1 MLFYPL
7 NINSIYDYKKHI
19 FGEKMNTNPLKQYFR
34 RPSIYIKLPSGGN
47 YYPAGAIDL
56 PDNKEIPIYP
66 MTAIDEITSK
76 TPDALFNGIA
86 VIEIIKSCVPNI
98 KDPWAIPSIDLD
110 AILISIRAATN
121 GNMLDV
127 ESVCPACGE
136 DASYNINLVGLLSKL
151 KPEYE
156 DVIKINELIIKFKP
170 LSYKKV
176 NEINLIQ
183 FEIEKTIRNIEN
195 ITDGEERLQISTQ
208 AMKKLTELSMT
219 LITET
224 IDSISTPTEIV
235 MEKEHINDF
244 LRNSDKNTFD
254 ILKNTAIKLRESS
267 QLKPLQVKCIHC
279 QHEYEQTLTLNVTD
293 FFG

>member
-1 MLFYPL
+1 
-7 NINSIYDYKKHI
+7 
-19 FGEKMNTNPLKQYFR
+19 MNTNPLKQYFR
-34 RPSIYIKLPSGGN
+34 RPAIYVKLPSGGN
-47 YYPAGAIDL
+47 YYPEGSIDL
-56 PDNKEIPIYP
+56 PDNGEIPVYP

-86 VIEIIKSCVPNI
+86 VTEIIKSCVPNI
-98 KDPWAIPSIDLD
+98 KDPWAIPAIDLD

-127 ESVCPACGE
+127 ESVCPACSE
-136 DASYNINLVGLLSKL
+136 DSSYNINLVGLLSKL
-151 KPEYE
+151 KPNYD
-156 DVIKINELIIKFKP
+156 DVIKINELTFKFNP

-176 NEINLIQ
+176 NEINLLQ

-195 ITDGEERLQISTQ
+195 ITDNEERLKISGQT
-208 AMKKLTELSMT
+208 MKRLNELSVV

-235 MEKEHINDF
+235 IEKEHINDF
-244 LRNSDKNTFD
+244 LRNSDKHTFD
-254 ILKNTAIKLRESS
+254 TLKNTAIKLREGS

-279 QHEYEQTLTLNVTD
+279 QHEYEQTLNLNVTD
-293 FFG
+293 FFD

>member
-1 MLFYPL
+1 
-7 NINSIYDYKKHI
+7 
-19 FGEKMNTNPLKQYFR
+19 MNTNPLKQYFR
-34 RPSIYIKLPSGGN
+34 RPALYLRLPSDGK
-47 YYPAGAIDL
+47 YYIDGTIDL
-56 PDNKEIPIYP
+56 PDNKEIPVYP

-86 VIEIIKSCVPNI
+86 VTEIIKSCVPNI

-110 AILISIRAATN
+110 AILIAIRAATN

-127 ESVCPACGE
+127 ESVCPSCNE
-136 DASYNINLVGLLSKL
+136 DASYNINLVGLLSNI
-151 KPEYE
+151 KPEYN
-156 DVIKINELIIKFKP
+156 DTININELTIKFNP

-176 NEINLIQ
+176 NQINLEQ

-195 ITDGEERLQISTQ
+195 IIDNDERLQISSQT
-208 AMKKLTELSMT
+208 MKKLNELSIT

-224 IDSISTPTEIV
+224 IDSISTPTAIV
-235 MEKEHINDF
+235 TEKEHINDF
-244 LRNSDKNTFD
+244 LRNTDKKTFET
-254 ILKNTAIKLRESS
+254 LKSTAIKLRESA

-293 FFG
+293 FFD

>member
-34 RPSIYIKLPSGGN
+34 RPTIYIKLPSEGK

-56 PDNKEIPIYP
+56 PDNKELPVYP

-86 VIEIIKSCVPNI
+86 ITEIIKSCIPNI
-98 KDPWAIPSIDLD
+98 KDPWAIPAIDLD

-121 GNMLDV
+121 GNMLDL
-127 ESVCPACGE
+127 ESVCPACTE

-151 KPEYE
+151 KPEYD
-156 DVIKINELIIKFKP
+156 DVIKINDLTFKFNP
-170 LSYKKV
+170 MLYKKV
-176 NEINLIQ
+176 NEINLVQ

-195 ITDGEERLQISTQ
+195 ITDGEERLRVSGE
-208 AMKKLTELSMT
+208 AMKKLNELSI
-219 LITET
+219 LLVTET

-235 MEKEHINDF
+235 TEKEHINDF
-244 LRNSDKNTFD
+244 LRNSDKNTYD
-254 ILKNTAIKLRESS
+254 ILKNTVIKLREGS

-279 QHEYEQTLTLNVTD
+279 QHEYDQTLTLNVTD
-293 FFG
+293 FFD

>member
-1 MLFYPL
+1 
-7 NINSIYDYKKHI
+7 
-19 FGEKMNTNPLKQYFR
+19 MNNNPLKQYFR
-34 RPSIYIKLPSGGN
+34 RPAIYVKLPSGGN
-47 YYPAGAIDL
+47 YYPEGSIDL
-56 PDNKEIPIYP
+56 PDNKELPVYP

-86 VIEIIKSCVPNI
+86 VTEIIKSCIPNI
-98 KDPWAIPSIDLD
+98 KDPWSIPAIDLD

-127 ESVCPACGE
+127 ESVCPACNE
-136 DASYNINLVGLLSKL
+136 HASYNINLVGLLSKL

-156 DVIKINELIIKFKP
+156 DLIKLNELTFKFKP
-170 LSYKKV
+170 LTYKKV
-176 NEINLIQ
+176 NEINLVQ

-195 ITDGEERLQISTQ
+195 ISDGEERLKISGLT
-208 AMKKLTELSMT
+208 MKKLNELSVL

-235 MEKEHINDF
+235 TEKEHIDDF
-244 LRNSDKNTFD
+244 LRNSDKHMFD
-254 ILKNTAIKLRESS
+254 SLKNTAIKLRESS

-279 QHEYEQTLTLNVTD
+279 QHEYDQTLTLNVTD
-293 FFG
+293 FFD

>member
-1 MLFYPL
+1 
-7 NINSIYDYKKHI
+7 
-19 FGEKMNTNPLKQYFR
+19 MNTNPLKQYFR
-34 RPSIYIKLPSGGN
+34 RPSIYLKLPSEGK
-47 YYPAGAIDL
+47 YYPEGSIDL

-98 KDPWAIPSIDLD
+98 KDPWAIPATDLD
-110 AILISIRAATN
+110 AILIAIRAATN

-127 ESVCPACGE
+127 ESVCPACKE
-136 DASYNINLVGLLSKL
+136 ESSYNINLVGLLSNL
-151 KPEYE
+151 TAEYN
-156 DVIKINELIIKFKP
+156 DVIKINELTVNFNP

-176 NEINLIQ
+176 NDINLSQ
-183 FEIEKTIRNIEN
+183 FEIEKTIRNLENIEN
-195 ITDGEERLQISTQ
+195 EEERLLISGQT
-208 AMKKLTELSMT
+208 MKRLNELSIA

-224 IDSISTPTEIV
+224 IDSIATPTEIV
-235 MEKEHINDF
+235 NEKEHINEF

-254 ILKNTAIKLRESS
+254 ILKSAAIKIRESS
-267 QLKPLQVKCIHC
+267 QLKPLKVKCIHC
-279 QHEYEQTLTLNVTD
+279 QHDYEQALTLNISD

>member
-34 RPSIYIKLPSGGN
+34 RPTIYIKLPSGGN
-47 YYPAGAIDL
+47 YYPEGAIDL

-76 TPDALFNGIA
+76 TPDALFNGVA
-86 VIEIIKSCVPNI
+86 LIEIIKSCVPNI

-127 ESVCPACGE
+127 ESVCPACSE

-156 DVIKINELIIKFKP
+156 DIIKINELTIKFNP

-176 NEINLIQ
+176 NEINLVQ
-183 FEIEKTIRNIEN
+183 FEIEKTIRNIES
-195 ITDGEERLQISTQ
+195 ITDGEERLQISGQT
-208 AMKKLTELSMT
+208 MKKLNELSIV

-224 IDSISTPTEIV
+224 INSISTPTEIV
-235 MEKEHINDF
+235 TEKEHINDF
-244 LRNSDKNTFD
+244 LRNSDKHTFD
-254 ILKNTAIKLRESS
+254 TLKNTAIKLRESS

-293 FFG
+293 FFD

>member
-1 MLFYPL
+1 
-7 NINSIYDYKKHI
+7 
-19 FGEKMNTNPLKQYFR
+19 MNTNPLKQYFR
-34 RPSIYIKLPSGGN
+34 RPAIYVKLPSGGN

-56 PDNKEIPIYP
+56 PDNKEIPVYP

-86 VIEIIKSCVPNI
+86 ITEIIKSCVPNI
-98 KDPWAIPSIDLD
+98 KDPWAIPAIDLD

-127 ESVCPACGE
+127 ESICPACKE
-136 DASYNINLVGLLSKL
+136 DASYNINLVSLLSTL
-151 KPEYE
+151 KPEYD
-156 DVIKINELIIKFKP
+156 DVIKLNELIFKFNP

-176 NEINLIQ
+176 NEINLVQ
-183 FEIEKTIRNIEN
+183 FEIERTIKNIEN
-195 ITDGEERLQISTQ
+195 ITDNEERLRISGET
-208 AMKKLTELSMT
+208 MKKLHELSIM
-219 LITET
+219 LITQT

-235 MEKEHINDF
+235 IEKEHIDDF
-244 LRNSDKNTFD
+244 LRNSDKNVFD
-254 ILKNTAIKLRESS
+254 TLKNTAIKLRETS

-293 FFG
+293 FFD

>member
-1 MLFYPL
+1 
-7 NINSIYDYKKHI
+7 
-19 FGEKMNTNPLKQYFR
+19 MNTNPLKQYFR

-47 YYPAGAIDL
+47 YYPEGAIDL

-76 TPDALFNGIA
+76 TPDALFNGNAIT
-86 VIEIIKSCVPNI
+86 EIIKSCVPNI
-98 KDPWAIPSIDLD
+98 KDPWAVPAIDLD
-110 AILISIRAATN
+110 AILIGIRAATN

-127 ESVCPACGE
+127 ESVCPACSE
-136 DASYNINLVGLLSKL
+136 DASYNINLVGLLNKL

-156 DVIKINELIIKFKP
+156 DVIKLNDLSIKFKP

-176 NEINLIQ
+176 NEINLVQ

-195 ITDGEERLQISTQ
+195 ITDSEERLQISSQT
-208 AMKKLTELSMT
+208 MKRLNELSIL
-219 LITET
+219 LITQT
-224 IDSISTPTEIV
+224 IDSIATPTEIV
-235 MEKEHINDF
+235 TEKEHINDF

-254 ILKNTAIKLRESS
+254 TLKNKAIKLRESA

-279 QHEYEQTLTLNVTD
+279 QHEYEQTLTLNVSD